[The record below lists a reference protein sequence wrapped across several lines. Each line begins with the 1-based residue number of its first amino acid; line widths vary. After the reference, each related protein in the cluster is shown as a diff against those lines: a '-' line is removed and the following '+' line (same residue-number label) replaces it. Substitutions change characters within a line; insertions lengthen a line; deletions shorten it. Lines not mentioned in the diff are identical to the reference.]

1 MNQDKPYLSI
11 IYTSIFGF
19 FLTGIL
25 AYPYGINWDNSHV
38 YYNLDIL
45 NNWMGWFYP
54 SLWKYLIKII
64 RLKNSI
70 GLLHNIFY
78 WIGMPLIYI
87 NFIYTPPLFL

>member
-1 MNQDKPYLSI
+1 MNQDTPYLSI
-11 IYTSIFGF
+11 IYISIFGF

-54 SLWKYLIKII
+54 SYQVVC
-64 RLKNSI
+64 
-70 GLLHNIFY
+70 
-78 WIGMPLIYI
+78 
-87 NFIYTPPLFL
+87 